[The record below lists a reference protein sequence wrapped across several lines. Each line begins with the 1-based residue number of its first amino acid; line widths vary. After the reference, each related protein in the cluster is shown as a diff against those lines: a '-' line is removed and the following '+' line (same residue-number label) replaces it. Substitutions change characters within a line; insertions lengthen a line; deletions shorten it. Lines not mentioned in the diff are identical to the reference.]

1 VGVADVHVLW
11 GLRWGLKDLGAEKE
25 PGLGPEAF
33 PKVWKLI
40 NGLPESKPETLSSED
55 AIKAIKESEL
65 SAGDVSVLKDDPLGI
80 AEGTPVTI
88 ESIE

>member
-1 VGVADVHVLW
+1 MGVADVHVIW
-11 GLRWGLKDLGAEKE
+11 GLRWALKDLGAEKE
-25 PGLGPEAF
+25 PGLGPDVF

-40 NGLPESKPETLSSED
+40 NSLPESKPETLSSED
-55 AIKAIKESEL
+55 ALKAIKESEL
-65 SAGDVSVLKDDPLGI
+65 SAGNVSVEKDDPLGI